1 MEPKNTIKQ
10 WAKDDRPR
18 EKLLAIGSN
27 NLSNSELLAILIHNG
42 TPKKSALDLA
52 KEILK
57 LGNDNLNELGKLTIK
72 DLTNIKGIGE
82 AKAVTVAAAL
92 ELGRRRQDGSIP
104 EKEFCRTSDDIA
116 NFLRE
121 RLKDYA
127 HEVFAAIYLNQA
139 ARIISFDIISQ
150 GGITATIADPRI
162 ILKKALEKN
171 AVSIIISHNHPS
183 GNLTPSKADEKLTQK
198 MKEAAS
204 YLDIK
209 LLDHIIVSESGHFSF
224 ANSGLLD

>member
-1 MEPKNTIKQ
+1 M
-10 WAKDDRPR
+10 
-18 EKLLAIGSN
+18 
-27 NLSNSELLAILIHNG
+27 
-42 TPKKSALDLA
+42 
-52 KEILK
+52 
-57 LGNDNLNELGKLTIK
+57 
-72 DLTNIKGIGE
+72 
-82 AKAVTVAAAL
+82 
-92 ELGRRRQDGSIP
+92 
-104 EKEFCRTSDDIA
+104 
-116 NFLRE
+116 
-121 RLKDYA
+121 KDYA